1 MSERNGTIN
10 TPDGNRITINVLD
23 NPHGAI
29 INLYGKLGVIADFD
43 ESRISFQPSNRDH
56 DGNYNLGS
64 LVDKVNHPETVRFIT
79 AMRDYYVGRDIEQFR
94 LHATVDW
101 SNGQEGTLTISVY
114 SRRLVTDLG
123 KNVEEISRE
132 YAKHAWK
139 LACAIYQHQTEN

>member
-1 MSERNGTIN
+1 MSERNGTIIAPN
-10 TPDGNRITINVLD
+10 GNQIAINVLD

-29 INLYGKLGVIADFD
+29 INLDGKLGVRANFD
-43 ESRISFQPSNRDH
+43 ESKINFQPNNRDH
-56 DGNYNLGS
+56 DGNYDLGS

-79 AMRDYYVGRDIEQFR
+79 AMRDCYVDRDIEQFR

-101 SNGQEGTLTISVY
+101 SNGQESTLTISVY